1 MVFLEKKN
9 NVRFR
14 EWTGE
19 KDYIK
24 ILKWPHKRDDFC
36 FSSIGMIFG
45 QQYMILNKNCFDYG
59 EIIHMFFHAFGFL
72 HENNHPDQEDYIQS
86 Q

>member
-1 MVFLEKKN
+1 
-9 NVRFR
+9 
-14 EWTGE
+14 
-19 KDYIK
+19 
-24 ILKWPHKRDDFC
+24 
-36 FSSIGMIFG
+36 MIEG